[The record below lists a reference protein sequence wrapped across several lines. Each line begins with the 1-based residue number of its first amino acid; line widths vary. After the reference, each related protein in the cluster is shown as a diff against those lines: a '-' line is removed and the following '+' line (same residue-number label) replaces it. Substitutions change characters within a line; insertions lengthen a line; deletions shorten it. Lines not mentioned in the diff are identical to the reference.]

1 MENVNTLNAPDIQF
15 KNPNQLGL
23 FDDFTEE
30 QIEVIETGEPA
41 SNFLYDSDDDL
52 WATINTR

>member
-1 MENVNTLNAPDIQF
+1 MENVNILNAPDIQF
-15 KNPNQLGL
+15 KNQNQPGL

-52 WATINTR
+52 WATINTG